1 MPRTARKTIES
12 SIYHVMLRGINRQS
26 IFEDDEDRFQ
36 FMTVLTRYR
45 ELSDFRLHAF
55 VLMSNHVHLLIE
67 PAGEPL
73 DRIFKRIGTSY
84 AVWFNRKYE
93 RAGHLFQ
100 DRFRSEAVGTDQYY
114 KTVLRYI
121 LRNPIKAGLVSS
133 LDDYRWS
140 SYLAYKKGKGVLTDT
155 AYAMNLFGSQE
166 ALDKYLS
173 QDNDDTVM
181 DESDHDWRLR
191 DNFAKEI
198 IKRITGCDS
207 VSDFQRFDLSAQ
219 KEYARKLYLEKLTLS
234 QISRLTGMSKT
245 TVHRT
250 IQSLKDE
257 SETKDG
263 IILCESETV
272 LLFDPGIIW

>member
-1 MPRTARKTIES
+1 
-12 SIYHVMLRGINRQS
+12 MLRGINRQS

-155 AYAMNLFGSQE
+155 AYAMSLFGSQE

-191 DNFAKEI
+191 DNSAKEI

-207 VSDFQRFDLSAQ
+207 VSDFQRFDLLAQ